1 MFPLTPPKSDVFI
14 SVAVVIIAVVRRYL
28 AYMGKS
34 PLAASRSC
42 SLAYLIQCLKESKRL
57 KDFLP
62 WQPTCTSEHCPKEQH
77 ACDYALNADAFRNGT
92 LMVDKR

>member
-57 KDFLP
+57 KDFFTVAAHL
-62 WQPTCTSEHCPKEQH
+62 H
-77 ACDYALNADAFRNGT
+77 FGT
-92 LMVDKR
+92 LPQGTACVRLRSECGCVQERYADGG